1 MGDNEWR
8 QVHPAKQEAI
18 TAMQVS
24 KTCKIRRRD
33 HNAYLNTH
41 HFAATSVGRA
51 ASSLAVSAR
60 RRGAGNAA
68 ELGFSHEPS
77 GTNDSMDGG
86 NLGGVEQL
94 RQLCRQCRWD
104 GDTSGVVTSAI
115 AGSTSDW

>member
-77 GTNDSMDGG
+77 GTDDSMDGG

-104 GDTSGVVTSAI
+104 GDTSGVVTSAT